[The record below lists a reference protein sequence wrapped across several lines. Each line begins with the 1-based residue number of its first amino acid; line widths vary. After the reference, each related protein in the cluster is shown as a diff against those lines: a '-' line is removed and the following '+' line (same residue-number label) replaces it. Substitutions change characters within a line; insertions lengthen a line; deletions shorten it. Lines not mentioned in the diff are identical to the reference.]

1 MKSTMPVRVFCSNNV
16 VSNNALFIL
25 HSCLP
30 HPYAPAIVFLKR
42 NHTRLGGKDY
52 QSVLLVQG
60 KRVAAKRPPGR
71 PAAGAPAPK
80 SVVVHETL
88 ANLSKLPADLI
99 ELIERHC
106 QGQPPCESP
115 NSPPNSVE
123 ASSDIHLGPCYG
135 VLAALDGLARE
146 MGLVQAVGEQTRAQR
161 LALFL
166 VYARL
171 AHQGSRLSAARW
183 SEDHAVKEILQV
195 GSFDED
201 DLYAALEGLE
211 QRQPSIEAALAPKAS
226 APLARAIYLY
236 DVTSVYFE
244 GLENELADFG
254 YNRDGKKGKKQLV
267 AGLLTDGNGEPISI
281 QLYRGNTGDPPTFLD
296 AVHKLKVRFGA
307 QEIALVGDRG
317 MIKRLGKAA
326 LGEAKFCYVT
336 ALTDPQ
342 IRALLAKKHLQLELF
357 EDEPAEVELNG
368 KRYVLRC
375 NPQTRARE
383 RARRADQWARV
394 QAKIKARNLEVE
406 LKPRT
411 DPNSSLKQ
419 AQVLLSKYRLERWVK
434 VELAGRQVVWVEDEA
449 ARQKQAEL
457 DGCYVIES
465 DLPKE
470 VASTQQVHDR
480 YLDLTQVERDFRT
493 LKTGL
498 LELRPIFLRK
508 EERTRGHALVCLL
521 ALKLARELDRR
532 LAPLGLTVQDGLDR
546 LKAIRL
552 VRLGNSE
559 VELWRLPTSYPRAQS
574 EILEAL
580 PKLKPPTLSL
590 KKPNTRRLNNPRK
603 GRD

>member
-1 MKSTMPVRVFCSNNV
+1 VF
-16 VSNNALFIL
+16 I
-25 HSCLP
+25 
-30 HPYAPAIVFLKR
+30 KR
-42 NHTRLGGKDY
+42 NHTVLAGKDY
-52 QSVLLVQG
+52 QAVLLVQG
-60 KRVAAKRPPGR
+60 RRVPAKRPPGR
-71 PAAGAPAPK
+71 PAAGTPAPK

-88 ANLSKLPADLI
+88 ANLSKLPP
-99 ELIERHC
+99 ELIEIIEGYC
-106 QGQPPCESP
+106 KGQPPAPEHLAPAVSG
-115 NSPPNSVE
+115 SD
-123 ASSDIHLGPCYG
+123 ASAAIHLGPCFG

-146 MGLVQAVGEQTRAQR
+146 LGLVQAVGEQNRCQR

-166 VYARL
+166 IYARL

-183 SEDHAVKEILQV
+183 SEDHAVKEILGV

-201 DLYAALEGLE
+201 DLYRALEDLQE
-211 QRQPSIEAALAPKAS
+211 RQASIEAQLAPKPA
-226 APLARAIYLY
+226 AEKARAIYLY

-254 YNRDGKKGKKQLV
+254 YNRDGKTGKKQLV
-267 AGLLTDGNGEPISI
+267 AGLLTDGDGEPISI

-296 AVHKLKVRFGA
+296 AVQKLKVRFGA
-307 QEIALVGDRG
+307 QEVALVGDRG
-317 MIKRLGKAA
+317 MIKRLGKKA

-342 IRALLAKKHLQLELF
+342 IRALLTKKRLQLELF
-357 EDEPAEVELNG
+357 EDKPAEVELEG

-375 NPQTRARE
+375 NPQTQARE

-394 QAKIKARNLEVE
+394 QAKIRARNLQVE
-406 LKPRT
+406 QKPRSEPAT
-411 DPNSSLKQ
+411 SLKQ
-419 AQVLLSKYRLERWVK
+419 AQALLAKYRLQGWVK
-434 VELAGRQVVWVEDEA
+434 VELAGREVAWTVDEA

-480 YLDLTQVERDFRT
+480 YLDLTRVERDFRT
-493 LKTGL
+493 LKRGL

-508 EERTRGHALVCLL
+508 EGRTRGHALVCLL

-532 LAPLGLTVQDGLDR
+532 LAPLGLTVQDGLER
-546 LKAIRL
+546 LKAVRL
-552 VRLGNSE
+552 VRLGSNE
-559 VELWRLPTSYPRAQS
+559 MQLWRLPTSYPPAQS
-574 EILEAL
+574 EVLEAL
-580 PKLKPPTLSL
+580 PKLKAPMLSL
-590 KKPNTRRLNNPRK
+590 GKAHARRLTNPRK

>member
-1 MKSTMPVRVFCSNNV
+1 M
-16 VSNNALFIL
+16 FI
-25 HSCLP
+25 
-30 HPYAPAIVFLKR
+30 KR
-42 NHTRLGGKDY
+42 NHTVLGGKSY
-52 QSVLLVQG
+52 QSILLVQG
-60 KRVAAKRPPGR
+60 KRVAGKRPPGR
-71 PAAGAPAPK
+71 PAAGAPAPR

-88 ANLSKLPADLI
+88 ANLSKLPPDLI
-99 ELIERHC
+99 DLIERHC
-106 QGQPPCESP
+106 QGQPLPPDHPSP
-115 NSPPNSVE
+115 RLRGSE
-123 ASSDIHLGPCYG
+123 ASADIHLGPCYG

-146 MGLVQAVGEQTRAQR
+146 IGLVQAVGEQTRAQR
-161 LALFL
+161 LARFL
-166 VYARL
+166 IYARL

-201 DLYAALEGLE
+201 DLYAALENLE
-211 QRQPSIEAALAPKAS
+211 QRQASIEAALAPKAA

-244 GLENELADFG
+244 GVENELADFG

-296 AVHKLKVRFGA
+296 AVQKLKVRFGA
-307 QEIALVGDRG
+307 QEVALVGDRG

-342 IRALLAKKHLQLELF
+342 IRGLLAKKRLQLELF
-357 EDEPAEVELNG
+357 EDQPAEVELNG

-375 NPQTRARE
+375 NPQTQARE

-394 QAKIKARNLEVE
+394 QAKLSARNLEVE
-406 LKPRT
+406 HKPRT

-419 AQVLLSKYRLERWVK
+419 AQALLLKYRLRGWVK
-434 VELAGRQVVWVEDEA
+434 VELAGRKVVWTEDEA
-449 ARQKQAEL
+449 ARQKEAEL

-470 VASTQQVHDR
+470 AASTQQVHDR

-508 EERTRGHALVCLL
+508 EKRTRGHALVSLL

-532 LAPLGLTVQDGLDR
+532 LAPLGLTVEDGLER
-546 LKAIRL
+546 LKAVRL

-559 VELWRLPTSYPRAQS
+559 VELWRLPTTYPRAQS
-574 EILEAL
+574 EVLEAL
-580 PKLKPPTLSL
+580 PHLKPPMLSL
-590 KKPNTRRLNNPRK
+590 RKPNLRRLVNPRK
-603 GRD
+603 GRS

>member
-1 MKSTMPVRVFCSNNV
+1 VF
-16 VSNNALFIL
+16 I
-25 HSCLP
+25 
-30 HPYAPAIVFLKR
+30 KR
-42 NHTRLGGKDY
+42 NHTVLAGKDY
-52 QSVLLVQG
+52 QSILLVQG
-60 KRVAAKRPPGR
+60 KRVPAKRRPGR
-71 PAAGAPAPK
+71 PAAGAPALK

-88 ANLSKLPADLI
+88 ANLSKLPPDLI
-99 ELIERHC
+99 DLIERHC
-106 QGQPPCESP
+106 QGQPPPPDSP
-115 NSPPNSVE
+115 SPLPSGAG
-123 ASSDIHLGPCYG
+123 ASAAIHLGPCYG
-135 VLAALDGLARE
+135 VLAALHGLARE
-146 MGLVQAVGEQTRAQR
+146 IGLVQAVGEQSRSQR

-166 VYARL
+166 IFARL

-201 DLYAALEGLE
+201 DLYAALEDLQ
-211 QRQPSIEAALAPKAS
+211 QRQESIEAALAPKAA
-226 APLARAIYLY
+226 APSTRAIYLY

-281 QLYRGNTGDPPTFLD
+281 ELYRGNTGDPPTFLD
-296 AVHKLKVRFGA
+296 AVQKLKVRFGA
-307 QEIALVGDRG
+307 EEVALVGDRG

-342 IRALLAKKHLQLELF
+342 IRALLVKKRLQLELF
-357 EDEPAEVELNG
+357 EDKPAEVELNG

-375 NPQTRARE
+375 NPRTQARE

-394 QAKIKARNLEVE
+394 QAKITARNLEVE
-406 LKPRT
+406 HKPRT
-411 DPNSSLKQ
+411 DPNRSLKQ
-419 AQVLLSKYRLERWVK
+419 AQALLTKYRLQGWVK
-434 VELAGRQVVWVEDEA
+434 VELAGRKVVWTEDET

-480 YLDLTQVERDFRT
+480 YWDLTQVERDFRT

-508 EERTRGHALVCLL
+508 EGRTRGHALVCLL

-532 LAPLGLTVQDGLDR
+532 LAPLGLTVEDGLER
-546 LKAIRL
+546 LKAVRL

-574 EILEAL
+574 EILEVL
-580 PKLKPPTLSL
+580 PKLKPPMLSL
-590 KKPNTRRLNNPRK
+590 RKPNRRRLTNPRK
-603 GRD
+603 GRA

>member
-1 MKSTMPVRVFCSNNV
+1 
-16 VSNNALFIL
+16 
-25 HSCLP
+25 
-30 HPYAPAIVFLKR
+30 VFLKR
-42 NHTRLGGKDY
+42 NRTVLAGRDY
-52 QSVLLVQG
+52 QSILLVQG
-60 KRVAAKRPPGR
+60 KRVPAKRPPGR

-106 QGQPPCESP
+106 KHQPPPPESP
-115 NSPPNSVE
+115 GPPARGSE
-123 ASSDIHLGPCYG
+123 ASAAIHLGPCYG

-146 MGLVQAVGEQTRAQR
+146 MGLVQAVGEQSRSQR
-161 LALFL
+161 LARFL
-166 VYARL
+166 IYARL

-183 SEDHAVKEILQV
+183 SEDHAVREILQV
-195 GSFDED
+195 GRFDED
-201 DLYAALEGLE
+201 DLYRALEDLE
-211 QRQPSIEAALAPKAS
+211 ARQARIEAALAPKAATPS
-226 APLARAIYLY
+226 GRAIYLY

-296 AVHKLKVRFGA
+296 AVQKLKVRFGA
-307 QEIALVGDRG
+307 EEVALVGDRG
-317 MIKRLGKAA
+317 MIKRLGKQA

-342 IRALLAKKHLQLELF
+342 IRALLAKKRLQLELF
-357 EDEPAEVELNG
+357 EDKPAEVELEG

-394 QAKIKARNLEVE
+394 QAKIRARNLQVE
-406 LKPRT
+406 QKPRSEPT
-411 DPNSSLKQ
+411 SSLKQ
-419 AQVLLSKYRLERWVK
+419 AQARLIKYRLQGWVK
-434 VELAGRQVVWVEDEA
+434 VELDGRQVVWTEDSA
-449 ARQKQAEL
+449 ARERPAQL

-465 DLPKE
+465 DLPKA

-498 LELRPIFLRK
+498 LELRLIFLRK

-532 LAPLGLTVQDGLDR
+532 LAPLGLTVQDGLER
-546 LKAIRL
+546 LKAVRL
-552 VRLGNSE
+552 VRLGDSE
-559 VELWRLPTSYPRAQS
+559 MNLWRLPTSYPAAQT
-574 EILEAL
+574 EVLEVL
-580 PKLKPPTLSL
+580 PKLKPPLLSL
-590 KKPNTRRLNNPRK
+590 GKANARRLTNPRK
-603 GRD
+603 GRK

>member
-1 MKSTMPVRVFCSNNV
+1 VF
-16 VSNNALFIL
+16 I
-25 HSCLP
+25 
-30 HPYAPAIVFLKR
+30 KR
-42 NHTRLGGKDY
+42 NHTVLGGKDY

-60 KRVAAKRPPGR
+60 KRVPAKRPPGR

-80 SVVVHETL
+80 SVVIHETL

-106 QGQPPCESP
+106 QGQPPPPAEAGPSP
-115 NSPPNSVE
+115 SGAE
-123 ASSDIHLGPCYG
+123 AWSGIHLGPCYG

-146 MGLVQAVGEQTRAQR
+146 IGLVQAVGEQTRAQR

-166 VYARL
+166 IYARL

-201 DLYAALEGLE
+201 DLYAALEDLE
-211 QRQPSIEAALAPKAS
+211 QRQTSIEAALAPKAAAS
-226 APLARAIYLY
+226 SARAIYLY

-244 GLENELADFG
+244 GVENELADFG

-281 QLYRGNTGDPPTFLD
+281 ELYRGNTGDPPTFLD
-296 AVHKLKVRFGA
+296 AVQKLRVRFGA
-307 QEIALVGDRG
+307 QEVAMVGDRG

-342 IRALLAKKHLQLELF
+342 IRALLAKKRLQLELF
-357 EDEPAEVELNG
+357 EEKPAEVELNG

-375 NPQTRARE
+375 NPQTQARE

-394 QAKIKARNLEVE
+394 QAKITARNLEVE
-406 LKPRT
+406 KKPRT
-411 DPNSSLKQ
+411 DPHSSLKQ
-419 AQVLLSKYRLERWVK
+419 AQALLSKYRLQGWVK
-434 VELAGRQVVWVEDEA
+434 VELAGRKVVWTEDEA
-449 ARQKQAEL
+449 ARQQQAEL

-470 VASTQQVHDR
+470 VATTQQVHDR
-480 YLDLTQVERDFRT
+480 YLDLTQVEWDFRT

-508 EERTRGHALVCLL
+508 ENRTRGHALVSLL

-532 LAPLGLTVQDGLDR
+532 LAPLGLTVEDGLER
-546 LKAIRL
+546 LKAVRL

-559 VELWRLPTSYPRAQS
+559 VELWRLPTSYPPAQS
-574 EILEAL
+574 EVLEAL
-580 PKLKPPTLSL
+580 PKLKPPMLSL
-590 KKPNTRRLNNPRK
+590 SKPNVRRLRNPRK
-603 GRD
+603 GRA

>member
-1 MKSTMPVRVFCSNNV
+1 MRVFCAKDV
-16 VSNNALFIL
+16 VSNKAIFIL
-25 HSCLP
+25 HFSDLRF
-30 HPYAPAIVFLKR
+30 YAPAIVFIKR
-42 NHTRLGGKDY
+42 NHTVLGGKDY

-60 KRVAAKRPPGR
+60 KRVPAKRSPGR
-71 PAAGAPAPK
+71 PAARAPAPK

-99 ELIERHC
+99 ELIEHHC
-106 QGQPPCESP
+106 KGQPPPPESP
-115 NSPPNSVE
+115 SPAPSDAE
-123 ASSDIHLGPCYG
+123 AWADIHLGPCYG

-146 MGLVQAVGEQTRAQR
+146 IGLVQAVGEQTRAQR

-166 VYARL
+166 IYARL

-201 DLYAALEGLE
+201 DLYAALEDLE
-211 QRQPSIEAALAPKAS
+211 QRQASIEAALAPKAAA
-226 APLARAIYLY
+226 APARAIYLY

-267 AGLLTDGNGEPISI
+267 AGLLTDGNGEPICI
-281 QLYRGNTGDPPTFLD
+281 ELYRGNTGDPPTFLD
-296 AVHKLKVRFGA
+296 TVHKLKVRFGA
-307 QEIALVGDRG
+307 EEVALVGDRG

-342 IRALLAKKHLQLELF
+342 IRALLAKKRLQLELF
-357 EDEPAEVELNG
+357 EDKPAEVELNG

-375 NPQTRARE
+375 NPQTQARE

-394 QAKIKARNLEVE
+394 QTKITARNLEVE
-406 LKPRT
+406 HKPRT

-419 AQVLLSKYRLERWVK
+419 AQALLTKYRLGGWVK
-434 VELAGRQVVWVEDEA
+434 VELAGRKVIWTEDNG

-532 LAPLGLTVQDGLDR
+532 LAPLGLTVEDGLER
-546 LKAIRL
+546 LKAVRL
-552 VRLGNSE
+552 VRLGNTQ
-559 VELWRLPTSYPRAQS
+559 VELWRLPTSYPQAQS
-574 EILEAL
+574 EVLEAL
-580 PKLKPPTLSL
+580 PKLKPPMLSL
-590 KKPNTRRLNNPRK
+590 RKPNMRRLTNPRK
-603 GRD
+603 GRN

>member
-1 MKSTMPVRVFCSNNV
+1 VF
-16 VSNNALFIL
+16 I
-25 HSCLP
+25 
-30 HPYAPAIVFLKR
+30 KR
-42 NHTRLGGKDY
+42 NRTVLRGKTY

-60 KRVAAKRPPGR
+60 KRVPGKRPPGR
-71 PAAGAPAPK
+71 PAAGTPAPK
-80 SVVVHETL
+80 AVVVHETL
-88 ANLSKLPADLI
+88 ANLSKLPPDLI

-106 QGQPPCESP
+106 QGQPPLAES
-115 NSPPNSVE
+115 
-123 ASSDIHLGPCYG
+123 SSAGAAQSSAAPGDLHLGPCYG
-135 VLAALDGLARE
+135 VLAGLDGLARE
-146 MGLVQAVGEQTRAQR
+146 LGLVQAVGEASRTQR
-161 LALFL
+161 LARFL
-166 VYARL
+166 IYARL

-201 DLYAALEGLE
+201 DLYGALEDLE
-211 QRQPSIEAALAPKAS
+211 QRQASIEAALAPKTSAS
-226 APLARAIYLY
+226 PARAIYLY

-296 AVHKLKVRFGA
+296 AVEKLKGRFGA
-307 QEIALVGDRG
+307 EQIALVGDRG

-342 IRALLAKKHLQLELF
+342 IRALLAKKRLQLELF
-357 EDEPAEVELNG
+357 EDQPAEVELNG
-368 KRYVLRC
+368 RRYVLRC
-375 NPQTRARE
+375 NPQTQTRE

-394 QAKIKARNLEVE
+394 QAKITARNLQVE
-406 LKPRT
+406 QKPRT

-419 AQVLLSKYRLERWVK
+419 AQGLLTKYRLGGWVK
-434 VELAGRQVVWVEDEA
+434 VELAGRQVVWTEDEA
-449 ARQKQAEL
+449 ARQHQAQL

-470 VASTQQVHDR
+470 VATTQQVHDR
-480 YLDLTQVERDFRT
+480 YMDLTQVERDFRT

-508 EERTRGHALVCLL
+508 EGRTRGHALVCLL
-521 ALKLARELDRR
+521 ALKLARELERR
-532 LAPLGLTVQDGLDR
+532 LAPLGLTVEDGLER
-546 LKAIRL
+546 LKAVRL
-552 VRLGNSE
+552 VRLGSSE
-559 VELWRLPTSYPRAQS
+559 EVQLWRLPASYPRAQS
-574 EILEAL
+574 EVLEAL
-580 PKLKPPTLSL
+580 PKLKPPMLSL
-590 KKPNTRRLNNPRK
+590 KKPNVRRLTNPRK
-603 GRD
+603 GRN

>member
-1 MKSTMPVRVFCSNNV
+1 M
-16 VSNNALFIL
+16 FI
-25 HSCLP
+25 
-30 HPYAPAIVFLKR
+30 KR
-42 NHTRLGGKDY
+42 NHTVLGGKGY

-60 KRVAAKRPPGR
+60 KRVPAKRPPGR

-88 ANLSKLPADLI
+88 ANLSKLPPDLI
-99 ELIERHC
+99 DLIARHC
-106 QGQPPCESP
+106 QGQPPLPDSP
-115 NSPPNSVE
+115 SPLPSGAG
-123 ASSDIHLGPCYG
+123 ASADIHLGPCYG

-146 MGLVQAVGEQTRAQR
+146 IGLVRAVGEQSRLQR

-166 VYARL
+166 IFARL

-201 DLYAALEGLE
+201 DLYAALEDLQ
-211 QRQPSIEAALAPKAS
+211 QRQESIEAALAPKAA
-226 APLARAIYLY
+226 APSARAIYLY

-281 QLYRGNTGDPPTFLD
+281 ELYRGNTGDPPTFLD
-296 AVHKLKVRFGA
+296 AVQKLKVRFGA
-307 QEIALVGDRG
+307 EEVALVGDRG

-342 IRALLAKKHLQLELF
+342 IRALLAKKGLQLELF
-357 EDEPAEVELNG
+357 EDQPAEVELNG

-375 NPQTRARE
+375 NPRTQARE

-394 QAKIKARNLEVE
+394 QAKITARNLEVE
-406 LKPRT
+406 HKPRT
-411 DPNSSLKQ
+411 DPNRSLRQ
-419 AQVLLSKYRLERWVK
+419 AQALLTKYRLQGWVK
-434 VELAGRQVVWVEDEA
+434 VELAGRKVVWTEDEA

-470 VASTQQVHDR
+470 LASTQQVHDR

-498 LELRPIFLRK
+498 LALRPIFLRK
-508 EERTRGHALVCLL
+508 EGRTRGHALVCLL

-532 LAPLGLTVQDGLDR
+532 LAPLGLTVEDGLER
-546 LKAIRL
+546 LKAVRL

-580 PKLKPPTLSL
+580 PKLKPPMLSL
-590 KKPNTRRLNNPRK
+590 RKPNRRRLTNPRK
-603 GRD
+603 GRE

>member
-1 MKSTMPVRVFCSNNV
+1 MRVFCAKYV
-16 VSNNALFIL
+16 VSNNPIFIL
-25 HSCLP
+25 RFP
-30 HPYAPAIVFLKR
+30 HLRFYAPAIVFIKR
-42 NHTRLGGKDY
+42 NHTVLGGKDY

-60 KRVAAKRPPGR
+60 KRVPAKRSPGR

-88 ANLSKLPADLI
+88 ANLSKLPPDLI
-99 ELIERHC
+99 ELIEHHC
-106 QGQPPCESP
+106 KGQPPPAEGPSP
-115 NSPPNSVE
+115 APGSAEVST
-123 ASSDIHLGPCYG
+123 DIHLGPCYG

-146 MGLVQAVGEQTRAQR
+146 IGLVQAVGEQTRAQR

-166 VYARL
+166 IYARL

-201 DLYAALEGLE
+201 DLYATLEDLE
-211 QRQPSIEAALAPKAS
+211 QRQASIEAALAPKA
-226 APLARAIYLY
+226 AGPVRAIYLY

-267 AGLLTDGNGEPISI
+267 AGLLTDGNGEAISI
-281 QLYRGNTGDPPTFLD
+281 ELYRGNTGDPPTFLD
-296 AVHKLKVRFGA
+296 AVQKLKVRFGA
-307 QEIALVGDRG
+307 EEVALVGDRG

-342 IRALLAKKHLQLELF
+342 IRALLAKKRLQLELF
-357 EDEPAEVELNG
+357 EDKPAEVELNG

-375 NPQTRARE
+375 NPQTQARE

-394 QAKIKARNLEVE
+394 QAKITARNLEVE
-406 LKPRT
+406 HKPRT

-419 AQVLLSKYRLERWVK
+419 AQALLTKYRLGGWVK
-434 VELAGRQVVWVEDEA
+434 AELAGRKVVWTQDEA
-449 ARQKQAEL
+449 ARQKLAEL

-532 LAPLGLTVQDGLDR
+532 LAPLGLTVQDGLER
-546 LKAIRL
+546 LKAVRL
-552 VRLGNSE
+552 VRLGNTQ
-559 VELWRLPTSYPRAQS
+559 VELWRLPTSYPQAQS
-574 EILEAL
+574 EVLEAL
-580 PKLKPPTLSL
+580 PKFKPPMLSL
-590 KKPNTRRLNNPRK
+590 RKPNMRRLRNPRK
-603 GRD
+603 GRA